1 MGRDSD
7 NAPPLGVICDRPR
20 PLCLP
25 GATPGFGLGHAP
37 PRSLT
42 RSARL
47 HVSVRAPE
55 YVRLQRRLSR
65 AGQRA
70 TGVEVRERRR
80 EEERTEVSREG
91 SWSDQAGCDPQDRMV
106 LDSGTQVYEQTPPSP
121 PTSPSSLGHRLKPP
135 DRDGTVVCPWPQSLA
150 LPLALS
156 VPSALQP
163 QPKPQPF
170 SELCLGLR
178 GHMRRSESTCTVNST
193 GRRGGG
199 TQGRALPGRRRD
211 PGGGTLRPAASLPHI
226 AKTRKDA
233 GPGASKSPCMLV
245 ALRPTNMDR
254 ERDKFF
260 QSHYTYNPQFEYQE
274 PLPTAVL
281 EKYCEASGQF
291 IHQAVGIIEAVLE
304 KFGTYERFEAATG
317 GQLLTKCQIW
327 SIVRKYMQKE
337 GCAGEVVVQLSEDLL
352 SQAVMM
358 VENSRPT
365 LAINLTGAR
374 QYWLEGM
381 LRHEIGTHYLRG
393 VNNSRQPWHSA
404 EGRLQY
410 GLRPANPTEEGLA
423 SLHSVLF
430 RKQPFLWRAA
440 LLYYTIN
447 RAARMSFRQLFQDLA
462 RYVED
467 ADVRWEYCVRAK
479 RGQTDTSL
487 PGCFSKDQVYLDG
500 IVRILR
506 HRQTIDFPLLTSLG
520 KVSYEDVD
528 HLRPLG
534 VLDNTRVP
542 HFMQDLAR
550 YRQQLEHIMAT
561 NRLDEAELG
570 RLLPD

>member
-1 MGRDSD
+1 MEATVLAG
-7 NAPPLGVICDRPR
+7 APACWWPCGQPTWTVSGTSSSSPSTPTTRSSNTRSPCPRLCWRSTVRPLASSSIRSVQPTHLSLAPATREARPDQPPR
-20 PLCLP
+20 PC
-25 GATPGFGLGHAP
+25 
-37 PRSLT
+37 
-42 RSARL
+42 
-47 HVSVRAPE
+47 V
-55 YVRLQRRLSR
+55 
-65 AGQRA
+65 
-70 TGVEVRERRR
+70 
-80 EEERTEVSREG
+80 
-91 SWSDQAGCDPQDRMV
+91 
-106 LDSGTQVYEQTPPSP
+106 
-121 PTSPSSLGHRLKPP
+121 
-135 DRDGTVVCPWPQSLA
+135 
-150 LPLALS
+150 
-156 VPSALQP
+156 
-163 QPKPQPF
+163 
-170 SELCLGLR
+170 
-178 GHMRRSESTCTVNST
+178 
-193 GRRGGG
+193 
-199 TQGRALPGRRRD
+199 
-211 PGGGTLRPAASLPHI
+211 
-226 AKTRKDA
+226 
-233 GPGASKSPCMLV
+233 
-245 ALRPTNMDR
+245 
-254 ERDKFF
+254 
-260 QSHYTYNPQFEYQE
+260 
-274 PLPTAVL
+274 
-281 EKYCEASGQF
+281 
-291 IHQAVGIIEAVLE
+291 QAVGIIEAVLE
-304 KFGTYERFEAATG
+304 KFGTYEHFEAVTG

-327 SIVRKYMQKE
+327 SVVRKYMQKE
-337 GCAGEVVVQLSEDLL
+337 GCVGEVVVQLSEDLL

-393 VNNSRQPWHSA
+393 VNNARQPWHSA

-440 LLYYTIN
+440 LLYYTIY
-447 RAARMSFRQLFQDLA
+447 RAAQMSFRQLFQDLA
-462 RYVED
+462 RYVQD

-528 HLRPLG
+528 HLRPHG

-550 YRQQLEHIMAT
+550 YRQQLEHIMTT

>member
-1 MGRDSD
+1 
-7 NAPPLGVICDRPR
+7 
-20 PLCLP
+20 
-25 GATPGFGLGHAP
+25 
-37 PRSLT
+37 
-42 RSARL
+42 
-47 HVSVRAPE
+47 
-55 YVRLQRRLSR
+55 
-65 AGQRA
+65 
-70 TGVEVRERRR
+70 
-80 EEERTEVSREG
+80 
-91 SWSDQAGCDPQDRMV
+91 MV
-106 LDSGTQVYEQTPPSP
+106 LDSGAQVYEQAPPSP
-121 PTSPSSLGHRLKPP
+121 PASPPSQRPRLKPSNRNGP
-135 DRDGTVVCPWPQSLA
+135 PLYPWPQSLSM
-150 LPLALS
+150 PLALA
-156 VPSALQP
+156 VPSALQS
-163 QPKPQPF
+163 QPMWQTF
-170 SELCLGLR
+170 SKLQVGQSS
-178 GHMRRSESTCTVNST
+178 HMRRSESTYSVNST
-193 GRRGGG
+193 G
-199 TQGRALPGRRRD
+199 QRRRSKAPLGRGCD

-233 GPGASKSPCMLV
+233 GNGSNKSPCMLV
-245 ALRPTNMDR
+245 ALRPTNMDQER
-254 ERDKFF
+254 EKFF
-260 QSHYTYNPQFEYQE
+260 QSHYMYNPQFEYQE
-274 PLPTAVL
+274 PMPMSVL
-281 EKYCEASGQF
+281 EKYQEASGQF
-291 IHQAVGIIEAVLE
+291 IYQAVGIIEAVLE
-304 KFGTYERFEAATG
+304 KFGTYEHFEAATG

-337 GCAGEVVVQLSEDLL
+337 GCVGEVVVQLSEDLL

-393 VNNSRQPWHSA
+393 VNNARQPWHST

-440 LLYYTIN
+440 LLYYTIHQ
-447 RAARMSFRQLFQDLA
+447 AAHMSFRQLFQDLA
-462 RYVED
+462 QYVQDE
-467 ADVRWEYCVRAK
+467 AVRWEYCVRAK
-479 RGQTDTSL
+479 RGQMDTSQ

-528 HLRPLG
+528 QLKPHG
-534 VLDNTRVP
+534 ILDNTRVP
-542 HFMQDLAR
+542 HFMKDLGR

-561 NRLDEAELG
+561 NRLDEEELA